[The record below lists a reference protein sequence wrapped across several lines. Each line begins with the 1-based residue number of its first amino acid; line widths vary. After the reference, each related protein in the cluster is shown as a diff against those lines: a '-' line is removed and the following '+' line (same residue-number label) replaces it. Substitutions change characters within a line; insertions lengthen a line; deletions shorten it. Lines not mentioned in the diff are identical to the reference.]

1 MYIITAVS
9 SSLTHGS
16 NMNKTTCVCVDG
28 MCVCVCDMCVRV
40 ICVCV
45 CVCVCVCSF
54 WQEKTAYTPESR
66 LAVHNHLKELKE
78 KEEKK

>member
-1 MYIITAVS
+1 MCVF
-9 SSLTHGS
+9 
-16 NMNKTTCVCVDG
+16 VCVICVI
-28 MCVCVCDMCVRV
+28 CVCVCACN

-45 CVCVCVCSF
+45 CVCVCACSF